1 MSKDGFTFSSKQI
14 NVNKKITIVAS
25 KWNAELVDEL
35 LESGKAHLEEL
46 GFTNIKT
53 VNVPGAWELVHAAQ
67 RELADADGVIAYG
80 VVIRGETT
88 HYELISESAAHGLMQ
103 VSVNANKPI
112 GFGLIAAENL
122 SQAQERTDASKLN
135 KGKEIAQS
143 LVEMLS

>member
-1 MSKDGFTFSSKQI
+1 MSKDGFTYSSKYI
-14 NVNKKITIVAS
+14 DINKKITLVVS

-67 RELADADGVIAYG
+67 KELADADGVIAYG
-80 VVIRGETT
+80 VIIRGETT
-88 HYELISESAAHGLMQ
+88 HYELISESTAHGLMQ

-112 GFGLIAAENL
+112 GFGLIAVENL
-122 SQAQERTDASKLN
+122 SQAQERTDSSKLN

>member
-1 MSKDGFTFSSKQI
+1 MSKDGFTFSSKQTD
-14 NVNKKITIVAS
+14 VNKKITIVAS

-35 LESGKAHLEEL
+35 LRSGKEHLEEL

-67 RELADADGVIAYG
+67 RELAHADGVIAYG

-88 HYELISESAAHGLMQ
+88 HYELISESTAQGLMQ
-103 VSVNANKPI
+103 VSVSEKKPI
-112 GFGLIAAENL
+112 GFGLIATENL
-122 SQAQERTDASKLN
+122 SQAKERTSASKLN

-143 LVEMLS
+143 LVEMLN